1 LFSGI
6 PFAFPLTEKRIIKL
20 KKIIMKEQMGKNRKT
35 VSLKRKIR
43 MAVLTITLLCVSLF
57 FSQLRA
63 QVKNIVLVHG
73 AWADGSGWEAVYK
86 ILVSKGY
93 NVSVVGN
100 SDFSLDLD
108 VQTVK
113 NVLAQQTGPVILVG
127 HSYGGAIITQAGD
140 TSSVV
145 GLVYI
150 AAFAPD
156 LGESLASLGKNAPAN
171 PDAGFLP
178 PQAGFVWYDK
188 AKFHRDFCPDLSA
201 DQAKFMADSQ
211 LPLSIASAVTPMTS
225 VAWKNKPVWYLVA
238 SDDRM
243 IPPDAERFMGKR
255 TGGKVSE
262 IKSSHAVYVSHPK
275 EVAALIETAAKS
287 VGH

>member
-1 LFSGI
+1 M
-6 PFAFPLTEKRIIKL
+6 KRQLIAGL
-20 KKIIMKEQMGKNRKT
+20 C
-35 VSLKRKIR
+35 
-43 MAVLTITLLCVSLF
+43 LLCASLF
-57 FSQLRA
+57 TGQVQA
-63 QVKNIVLVHG
+63 QAKNIVLVHG

-86 ILVSKGY
+86 ILVAKGY
-93 NVSVVGN
+93 NVSIVGN

-108 VQTVK
+108 VQSVK
-113 NVLAQQTGPVILVG
+113 DVLAQQTGPVILVG

-156 LGESLASLGKNAPAN
+156 LGESLASLGKNGPAN

-178 PQAGFVWYDK
+178 PQAGFIWYDK
-188 AKFHRDFCPDLSA
+188 AKFHRDFCPDLTA
-201 DQAKFMADSQ
+201 DQAKFMANSQ
-211 LPLSIASAVTPMTS
+211 LPLGLAGFAAPMTS
-225 VAWKNKPVWYLVA
+225 VAWKSKPVWYMVA

-262 IKSSHAVYVSHPK
+262 VKSSHAVYVSHPN

-287 VGH
+287 TGH

>member
-1 LFSGI
+1 
-6 PFAFPLTEKRIIKL
+6 
-20 KKIIMKEQMGKNRKT
+20 MKEQAVKNRKT
-35 VSLKRKIR
+35 FSAEKKIR
-43 MAVLTITLLCVSLF
+43 LAGLSLAMLCFSLF
-57 FSQLRA
+57 LNHVNA

-73 AWADGSGWEAVYK
+73 AWADGSGWQGVYK
-86 ILVSKGY
+86 ILVAKGY
-93 NVSVVGN
+93 HVSVVGN

-108 VQTVK
+108 VQSVK

-156 LGESLASLGKNAPAN
+156 LGESLASLGKNAPPN

-178 PQAGFVWYDK
+178 PNAGFVWYDK

-201 DQAKFMADSQ
+201 DQAKFMAYSQ
-211 LPLSIASAVTPMTS
+211 LPLGLAAIIAPMTS
-225 VAWKNKPVWYLVA
+225 VAWKTKPVWYLVA
-238 SDDRM
+238 SEDRM
-243 IPPDAERFMGKR
+243 IPPDAERFMGNR

-275 EVAALIETAAKS
+275 EVAELIETAALS
-287 VGH
+287 AGHQ

>member
-1 LFSGI
+1 
-6 PFAFPLTEKRIIKL
+6 
-20 KKIIMKEQMGKNRKT
+20 MKEQMGNNRKT
-35 VSLKRKIR
+35 ILSRKILKVTG
-43 MAVLTITLLCVSLF
+43 ASVILLCAGLF
-57 FSQLRA
+57 FNQAKA

-73 AWADGSGWEAVYK
+73 AWADGSGWDGVYK
-86 ILVSKGY
+86 ILTSKGY

-108 VQTVK
+108 VQSVK

-140 TSSVV
+140 TTSVV

-156 LGESLASLGKNAPAN
+156 LGESLASLGKNAPAS

-188 AKFHRDFCPDLSA
+188 AKFHRDFCPDLSV

-211 LPLSIASAVTPMTS
+211 LPLGLASILAPMTS

-238 SDDRM
+238 KDDRM

-275 EVAALIETAAKS
+275 EVAALIETAANS
-287 VGH
+287 AGH